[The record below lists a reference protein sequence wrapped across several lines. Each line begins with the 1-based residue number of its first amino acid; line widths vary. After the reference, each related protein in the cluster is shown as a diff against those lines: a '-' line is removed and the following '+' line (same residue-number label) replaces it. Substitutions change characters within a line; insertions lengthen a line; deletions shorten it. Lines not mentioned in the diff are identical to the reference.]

1 MLSQVENQVG
11 IFVNF
16 VLFLCKAQAE
26 SEALFGDPKN
36 KCHFFHLEF
45 QAANFEPLLDPDS
58 DFL

>member
-26 SEALFGDPKN
+26 SEALFGDPKT